1 MKDIFLY
8 FKYDFQH
15 INFKLSIIMKKILL
29 LCSVFGLTFASA
41 QAQDLPSNP
50 EPGKCYVRCTTPD
63 IYENQ
68 TVQVQKT
75 PAYKVL
81 KVVPAQYETQT
92 ERVMVKE
99 ASKRLKVIPAT
110 YKTETVSYVKS
121 TTGSS
126 LKIVPASF
134 ANGSE
139 TIETKSAYA
148 QWELGAPA
156 PDCASSNP
164 DDCRYWCYKGYPA
177 EYQTVSIR
185 TLAADAAVQSTPGRS
200 ADATYTKR
208 VVDQPARVVEEEIPA
223 EFSTITKT
231 ILVKDATTTEEVVP
245 ATYTTVSKEVL
256 KQKGGLTTWREVE
269 CALVE
274 YQALPINWN
283 LNSATLTSAAKNII
297 DTRLLPLLAQNPGV
311 KLEIASHTDSR
322 GNNAS
327 NQDLSERRAQ
337 AVANYLISKGINNS
351 LLVAN
356 GFGERK
362 LKNRCADGVSCTER
376 EHAAN
381 RRTEFRLINN

>member
-1 MKDIFLY
+1 
-8 FKYDFQH
+8 
-15 INFKLSIIMKKILL
+15 MKKILF
-29 LCSVFGLTFASA
+29 LCAFVGFAFA
-41 QAQDLPSNP
+41 NVQAQDLPTNP

-63 IYENQ
+63 IYETQ
-68 TVQVQKT
+68 SVQIQKT

-81 KVVPAQYETQT
+81 KVVPAQYDSVT

-99 ASKRLKVIPAT
+99 ASKRLRVIPAT
-110 YKTETVSYVKS
+110 YKTETVTYVKS
-121 TTGSS
+121 TSGSS
-126 LKIVPASF
+126 LRIVPASF
-134 ANGSE
+134 SNDTE
-139 TIETKSAYA
+139 TIEVKSAYA

-177 EYQTVSIR
+177 EYTTVSKR
-185 TLAADAAVQSTPGRS
+185 TLASDAAVQSTPGGS
-200 ADATYTKR
+200 ANGTYTVR
-208 VVDQPARVVEEEIPA
+208 VIDQPARVVDEEIPA
-223 EFSTITKT
+223 EFATITKT
-231 ILVKDATTTEEVVP
+231 VMVKDATTTEDVVA
-245 ATYTTVSKEVL
+245 ATFSTVSKEVL

-283 LNSATLTSAAKNII
+283 TNSATLTPAAKSII
-297 DTRLLPLLAQNPGV
+297 DTRLMPLLAQNPGV

-322 GNNAS
+322 GASAS

-337 AVANYLISKGINNS
+337 SVANYLISKGVNNS

-356 GFGERK
+356 GFGENK

-376 EHAAN
+376 QHADN

>member
-1 MKDIFLY
+1 
-8 FKYDFQH
+8 
-15 INFKLSIIMKKILL
+15 MKKILL
-29 LCSVFGLTFASA
+29 FGALIGLAFGA
-41 QAQDLPSNP
+41 QAQDLPTNP

-63 IYENQ
+63 IYETQ
-68 TVQVQKT
+68 TVQVQNT
-75 PAYKVL
+75 PGYKVL

-92 ERVMVKE
+92 ERVLVKE
-99 ASKRLKVIPAT
+99 ASKRLKIIPAT
-110 YKTETVSYVKS
+110 YKTETISYVKS

-126 LKIVPASF
+126 LRIIPATF
-134 ANGSE
+134 GNDSE
-139 TIETKSAYA
+139 TIETKPAYA
-148 QWELGAPA
+148 VWELGAPA

-177 EYQTVSIR
+177 EYRTVSFR
-185 TLAADAAVQSTPGRS
+185 TLASDARVESTPGGS
-200 ADATYTKR
+200 ANGTYTVR
-208 VVDQPARVVEEEIPA
+208 VVDQPARVEEVEIPA
-223 EFSTITKT
+223 EYGSITKT
-231 ILVKDATTTEEVVP
+231 VLVKDATTTQETVA
-245 ATYTTVSKEVL
+245 ATFNTVTKEVL

-283 LNSATLTSAAKNII
+283 TGSATLTPAAKSII
-297 DTRLLPLLAQNPGV
+297 DTRLMPLLAENPGV

-322 GNNAS
+322 GGAS
-327 NQDLSERRAQ
+327 NNQDLSERRAQ
-337 AVANYLISKGINNS
+337 SVANYLISKGVNNS

-356 GFGERK
+356 GFGERR

>member
-1 MKDIFLY
+1 
-8 FKYDFQH
+8 
-15 INFKLSIIMKKILL
+15 MKKILL
-29 LCSVFGLTFASA
+29 LCAAFAFVVTTA
-41 QAQDLPSNP
+41 QAQDLPTNP
-50 EPGKCYVRCTTPD
+50 EAGKCYVRCTTPD
-63 IYENQ
+63 IYETQ
-68 TVQVQKT
+68 TVQIQKT
-75 PAYKVL
+75 PAYKKL
-81 KVVPAQYETQT
+81 AVVPAQYEQVT
-92 ERVMVKE
+92 ERVLVKE

-121 TTGSS
+121 TSGSS
-126 LKIVPASF
+126 LRVVPASF
-134 ANGSE
+134 GNDTE
-139 TIETKSAYA
+139 TIEVKSAYA

-177 EYQTVSIR
+177 EYETVSVR
-185 TLAADAAVQSTPGRS
+185 TLASDASVSTTPGGS
-200 ADATYTKR
+200 ANGTYTKR

-223 EFSTITKT
+223 EYATITKT
-231 ILVKDATTTEEVVP
+231 VLVKDATTTEETVP
-245 ATYTTVSKEVL
+245 ATFSTVSKEVL

-283 LNSATLTSAAKNII
+283 LGSATLTNEAKGII
-297 DTRLLPLLAQNPGV
+297 DTRLMPLLAQNPGV

-322 GNNAS
+322 GNNS
-327 NQDLSERRAQ
+327 NNQALSERRAQ
-337 AVANYLISKGINNS
+337 SVANYLISKGVNSS

-376 EHAAN
+376 QHAQN

>member
-1 MKDIFLY
+1 
-8 FKYDFQH
+8 
-15 INFKLSIIMKKILL
+15 MKKILFFGAL
-29 LCSVFGLTFASA
+29 LGLAFGA
-41 QAQDLPSNP
+41 QAQDLPTNP

-68 TVQVQKT
+68 TVQVQLT
-75 PAYKVL
+75 PAYKTL
-81 KVVPAQYETQT
+81 KVVPAQYDTVT
-92 ERVMVKE
+92 ERVLVKE
-99 ASKRLKVIPAT
+99 ASKRLRVIPAT
-110 YKTETVSYVKS
+110 YKTETVTYVKATSGS
-121 TTGSS
+121 T
-126 LKIVPASF
+126 LRVVPASF
-134 ANGSE
+134 ANSSE
-139 TIETKSAYA
+139 TIEVKSAYA

-185 TLAADAAVQSTPGRS
+185 TLANDAAVTSTPGGS
-200 ADATYTKR
+200 SNGTYTKR
-208 VVDQPARVVEEEIPA
+208 VIDQPARVVEEEIPA
-223 EFSTITKT
+223 EFATITKT
-231 ILVKDATTTEEVVP
+231 VMTKDASTTQDVVA
-245 ATYTTVSKEVL
+245 ATYSTVSKEVL

-283 LNSATLTSAAKNII
+283 TGSATLTPEAKSII
-297 DTRLLPLLAQNPGV
+297 DSRLLPLLAQNQGV

-322 GNNAS
+322 GGAS
-327 NQDLSERRAQ
+327 NNQALSERRAQ
-337 AVANYLISKGINNS
+337 SVANYLISKGINSS

-376 EHAAN
+376 QHAAN

>member
-1 MKDIFLY
+1 
-8 FKYDFQH
+8 
-15 INFKLSIIMKKILL
+15 MKKILF
-29 LCSVFGLTFASA
+29 LCAIASFALGNV

-81 KVVPAQYETQT
+81 KTVPAQYDTVT

-99 ASKRLKVIPAT
+99 ASKRLRVIPAT
-110 YKTETVSYVKS
+110 YKTETLTYVKS

-126 LKIVPASF
+126 LRIIPASF
-134 ANGSE
+134 SNDSE
-139 TIETKSAYA
+139 TIEIKSAYA

-177 EYQTVSIR
+177 EYTTVSTR
-185 TLAADAAVQSTPGRS
+185 TLAADAAVTSTPGGSR
-200 ADATYTKR
+200 DATYTKR

-231 ILVKDATTTEEVVP
+231 VLVKDAATTEEVVP
-245 ATYTTVSKEVL
+245 ATFTTVSKEVL

-269 CALVE
+269 CSLVE

-283 LNSATLTSAAKNII
+283 TNSATLTPAAKSII
-297 DTRLLPLLAQNPGV
+297 DTKLMSLLAQNPGV

-322 GNNAS
+322 GGASS

-337 AVANYLISKGINNS
+337 SVANYLISKGINSS

-376 EHAAN
+376 QHAAN

>member
-1 MKDIFLY
+1 MKRILFLC
-8 FKYDFQH
+8 
-15 INFKLSIIMKKILL
+15 LT
-29 LCSVFGLTFASA
+29 FGLSVWGL

-50 EPGKCYVRCTTPD
+50 EAGKCYVRCTTPD

-68 TVQVQKT
+68 TVQIQKT
-75 PAYKVL
+75 PAYKKL
-81 KVVPAQYETQT
+81 NVVPAQYDKVT
-92 ERVMVKE
+92 ERVLVKE
-99 ASKRLKVIPAT
+99 ASKRLRIIPAT
-110 YKTETVSYVKS
+110 FKTETVTYVKS
-121 TTGSS
+121 QTGSS
-126 LKIVPASF
+126 LRIAPASF
-134 ANGSE
+134 GNSSE
-139 TIETKSAYA
+139 TIEVKPAYA

-177 EYQTVSIR
+177 EYQTVAIR
-185 TLAADAAVQSTPGRS
+185 TLANDASVQSTPGGES
-200 ADATYTKR
+200 NGTYTKR
-208 VVDQPARVVEEEIPA
+208 VVDKPATVVEEEIPA
-223 EFSTITKT
+223 EYSNITRT
-231 ILVKDATTTEEVVP
+231 VMVKDAATTEEVIP
-245 ATYTTVSKEVL
+245 ATYTTVTKEVL

-283 LNSATLTSAAKNII
+283 LGSATLTSQAKQLI
-297 DTRLLPLLAQNPGV
+297 DSRLLPLMAQNPGV

-322 GNNAS
+322 GNNSS

-337 AVANYLISKGINNS
+337 SVVNYLISKGINNS

-356 GFGERK
+356 GFGERR